1 MKTIQTLSIVGL
13 CLLLCNCSKKGNTGN
28 NTNPSNDFTISK
40 MEYLNIP
47 TDSSGQVTFEIV
59 PAPAAVDDFK
69 FSVSGLPANVTY
81 DLSHKIHNG
90 TLYSTLKLRSD
101 YAEEKVYKVNITAT
115 NAAGTSK
122 TEDLELNIS
131 KPANCHNRMLGTFK
145 DAQGNG
151 ITFAKEH
158 NNAFGV
164 VMTNPDQEIKIT
176 MNCTAKTF
184 TMYSQRMPGPYTS
197 ITTQGTGSF
206 SPPDEITYNMT
217 VTTVQFIPEDPSKT
231 KTYTDKYSFSGKR
244 VK

>member
-1 MKTIQTLSIVGL
+1 MKTIQTIHLVAI
-13 CLLLCNCSKKGNTGN
+13 CLLLCNCTKKNKTN
-28 NTNPSNDFTISK
+28 NAGSSNDFSISK

-90 TLYSTLKLRSD
+90 ILYSTLKLRSD
-101 YAEEKVYKVNITAT
+101 YAEEKVYKVNVTAT
-115 NAAGTSK
+115 NAAGVNK

-131 KPANCHNRMLGTFK
+131 KPANCHNRMLGSFK
-145 DAQGNG
+145 DTQSN
-151 ITFAKEH
+151 TVSFEKEH
-158 NNAFGV
+158 NNAYGV
-164 VMTNPDQEIKIT
+164 VIRNPDQDIKVT
-176 MNCTAKTF
+176 MNCIAKTF
-184 TMYSQRMPGPYTS
+184 TMHSQKNRGPYTS

-206 SPPDEITYNMT
+206 IPPDEITYNMT
-217 VTTVQFIPEDPSKT
+217 VTTVQFVPEDPSKT
-231 KTYTDKYSFSGKR
+231 QTHTDKYSFTGKR